1 MEWSTRVTDK
11 LKITYPIIQG
21 GLAHLAYAELA
32 AAVSNAGGLGQITAM
47 SMESPMEVKS
57 EIQKIKTMTDKPFG
71 VNFAIGQHSR
81 PYKEYVE
88 AAIEEGVPVI
98 SVTGGNPAPI
108 LERLEGTEIVKLVLV
123 ASKRQA
129 VKAEQLGAD
138 IVMVVGQEGGG
149 HLGKGDVGTFVLI
162 PQVVDAVSIPVV
174 ASGGV
179 GDGRGLMAALSFGAE
194 GVEMGTRFIATKE
207 CVHASDAYKSAL
219 IAGDENGTVVIKRTL
234 GAPARVIL
242 NDWTSAILDREKE
255 NAGYEGLKDLIS
267 GEANRKFAQ
276 EGNTAEG
283 FAWAGQ
289 VMGLIKDIPTVD
301 ELMSR
306 MILEAESIRRKWS

>member
-47 SMESPMEVKS
+47 SMESPMEVKR

-71 VNFAIGQHSR
+71 VNFAIGQHGR

>member
-47 SMESPMEVKS
+47 SMESPMEVKR

-71 VNFAIGQHSR
+71 VNFAIGQHGR

-88 AAIEEGVPVI
+88 AAIEEEVPVI

-108 LERLEGTEIVKLVLV
+108 LERLERTEIVKLVLV

-255 NAGYEGLKDLIS
+255 NAGYEGLKDFIS

-276 EGNTAEG
+276 EGKTAEG

-306 MILEAESIRRKWS
+306 MILEGESIRRKWS